1 LSAEETARPLAL
13 VSPTDAASG
22 GAVCSD
28 GNTRHRPDALES
40 VSRPGGVAIDP
51 HRVAVGARDASA
63 FHGKRFVTT
72 SADPPGSEVHN
83 A

>member
-22 GAVCSD
+22 GADCSG
-28 GNTRHRPDALES
+28 GNTRHRADALES
-40 VSRPGGVAIDP
+40 VSRPGGVPLDP
-51 HRVAVGARDASA
+51 HDVPLKQGVPWHSTERGSSQR
-63 FHGKRFVTT
+63 RLI
-72 SADPPGSEVHN
+72 PLGSEVQN